1 MPDRRPRA
9 PVRPRLS
16 RRSMES
22 PVGGRR
28 RGVRAGGAVAEAV
41 KGAPHL
47 IPRKPRL
54 GDVDDLIPPYKG
66 DEVRHHLIR

>member
-1 MPDRRPRA
+1 
-9 PVRPRLS
+9 
-16 RRSMES
+16 MES